1 MNSDVSVQNI
11 FPNFIGTKSL
21 DLSKLK
27 VLGTT
32 FKKTFE
38 SNIKTTIDSE
48 TLFDVDSINYLNIEL
63 TTILSHLLKNKCKTF
78 VFRLTGIWINQYND
92 KDFQGPHVHPGDYY
106 FIIYYKCKKSYTV
119 FNSPAKNMILRTAK
133 PIPNLFPTDYE
144 VNLKQGDVVMFPSY
158 LEHWVK
164 PNSDAITIAGNVK
177 IMELNE

>member
-48 TLFDVDSINYLNIEL
+48 TLFDVDSMNYLNIEL

-78 VFRLTGIWINQYND
+78 VFKMMGIWINKYSNN
-92 KDFQGPHVHPGDYY
+92 DFQGTHIHPSSFS
-106 FIIYYKCKKSYTV
+106 FIIYYDTDKSYTV
-119 FNSPAKNMILRTAK
+119 FNSPVKNLLDAINLNK
-133 PIPNLFPTDYE
+133 NKIFSKEYEPNL
-144 VNLKQGDVVMFPSY
+144 KKGDIILFPSY
-158 LEHWVK
+158 LEHWVR
-164 PNSDAITIAGNVK
+164 PNSNGITLAGN
-177 IMELNE
+177 INIIETQ